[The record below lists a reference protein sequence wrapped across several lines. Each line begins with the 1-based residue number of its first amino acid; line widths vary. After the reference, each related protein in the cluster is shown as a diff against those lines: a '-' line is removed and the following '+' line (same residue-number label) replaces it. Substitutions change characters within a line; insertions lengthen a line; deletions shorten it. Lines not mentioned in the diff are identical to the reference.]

1 MTAKILLEITMK
13 VNNNY
18 DQDKKENIKK
28 KKISNETLP
37 TKMRGGE
44 RGERVRDQ
52 NLNLF
57 DFNINFCTSI
67 EIEVL
72 V

>member
-1 MTAKILLEITMK
+1 MTNEILLEITMK

-44 RGERVRDQ
+44 RVMDQ

-57 DFNINFCTSI
+57 DLNINFCTTI
-67 EIEVL
+67 EIEVF